1 MNPKRREPASS
12 RNERTVAP
20 FPGPWS
26 RLRARLGAIHLR
38 DYWWQLLDRL
48 ESSRAWRV
56 ALYLTAGGIVAGAAV
71 WFWAYPWW
79 NRRNAIRIA
88 RAWLESGHLRY
99 AAEAAQHA
107 SAVAPESPEPWQI
120 AAELARLGGQND
132 KALEYSRRAATLAP
146 DDVAVA
152 TGWAADA
159 VRAGQLDEADHALAS
174 IPPEAQTGSPH
185 VQRLRGELA
194 RRRGDLTAAQ
204 HYFTAAQRLEGPLAI
219 NEVPLGLVLL
229 DSTDGAVRNH
239 GLVLLAKWT
248 ADREWGPT
256 ALRTLLADAMNQG
269 DRPAIGK
276 WAEALRT
283 HPGCTV
289 ADMPA
294 CLMALARVD
303 ESRYQEVLGN
313 LERDHAATPQAA
325 AQLLDWLNKIGRPAD
340 AIRWMRHLP
349 ADAMQRPPLAVIA
362 AEAYRASGGWTEL
375 KAWTEDRNWG
385 PDAEFLRWTYAMQAA
400 RMLADEPAAQALWR
414 TLLSHAQ
421 LNGAH
426 ALFAAASLYSWGRS
440 EEAVTLWSLAGEQEG
455 KIAID
460 ALGSLARHYQVQRD
474 AEGQYRVFRRLHSLQ
489 TQDRDVANN
498 FAFFAALTGREQAV
512 AEKIARANLAAE
524 PANLNYLAT
533 CAFTVLQQNRA
544 SEALALLRPWA
555 AEASRSP
562 ALAFAYGLALAG
574 NGRKA
579 EAQRLLEGLPPSTL
593 TGREVELI
601 KSALID

>member
-1 MNPKRREPASS
+1 MKPKRLDPAPP
-12 RNERTVAP
+12 RNERTATP
-20 FPGPWS
+20 FTG
-26 RLRARLGAIHLR
+26 RLGRWRTRLGAIHLR
-38 DYWWQLLDRL
+38 DYWWRLLDRL
-48 ESSRAWRV
+48 EASRAWRV
-56 ALYLTAGGIVAGAAV
+56 ALYLTAGGILAGAAL

-88 RAWLESGHLRY
+88 RAWLDSGHLRY

-146 DDVAVA
+146 EDAAVV

-159 VRAGQLDEADHALAS
+159 VRAGQPDEANRALAS
-174 IPPEAQTGSPH
+174 ILPEAQAGSPH

-204 HYFTAAQRLEGPLAI
+204 QYFTAAQRLEGPLAI

-229 DSTDGAVRNH
+229 DSTDGAVRKR
-239 GLVLLAKWT
+239 GLELLAKWT
-248 ADREWGPT
+248 ADREWGAT

-303 ESRYQEVLGN
+303 EPRYQEVLGN
-313 LERDHAATPQAA
+313 LERDHAVTPQAA

-340 AIRWMRHLP
+340 AIRWMRTLP
-349 ADAMQRPPLAVIA
+349 AEAMQRPPLAVIA
-362 AEAYRASGGWTEL
+362 AEAYRASGGWAEL
-375 KAWTEDRNWG
+375 KTWTEDKNWG

-400 RMLADEPAAQALWR
+400 RMLGDEPAAQALWR

-426 ALFAAASLYSWGRS
+426 ALFAAASLYSWDCHD
-440 EEAVTLWSLAGEQEG
+440 EAVALWSLAGEQEG

-489 TQDRDVANN
+489 TQDRAVANN
-498 FAFFAALTGREQAV
+498 FAFFAALTGREQNL
-512 AEKIARANLAAE
+512 AEKLARANLAAE
-524 PANLNYLAT
+524 PANLSYLAT
-533 CAFTVLQQNRA
+533 CAFTMVQQNRA
-544 SEALALLRPWA
+544 GEALALLRPRA
-555 AEASRSP
+555 ADAGGSP
-562 ALAFAYGLALAG
+562 ALAFAYGLALASS
-574 NGRKA
+574 GRKA
-579 EAQRLLEGLPPSTL
+579 EARPMLEGLPPSSLTL
-593 TGREVELI
+593 REVELI
-601 KSALID
+601 KTVLID